1 MDVELFNYD
10 LPQYLIAQKPHLPR
24 DECKLLVYDKQH
36 NAIKHK
42 IFKDIAEYL
51 SKGDLLVLNNTKVIP
66 ARIISHKRSGGAI
79 EIFLLKKLELNKY
92 LCLTKGK
99 IKQKTTVILKNNK
112 EALIEKTNSDKRVVT
127 FLETDDIN
135 SHLMEIGDVPL
146 PPYIKR
152 DYSSYNKIEDYN
164 NYQTV
169 FAKEEGA
176 IAAPTAGIHFTDNLL
191 DLLGN
196 KGVNIAYITLHVGIG
211 TFRPVK
217 TKSVEEHIMHEEYY
231 SVNSEAAEIY
241 NKTKSSGRRI
251 IAVGTTTV
259 RTLES
264 SAKENGLLMPQ
275 SKKTNIFIYPGYK
288 YKAVDAMITNFHLP
302 KSTLLMMISA
312 FAGRKNMLK
321 CYEEAIKNNYRFF
334 SFGDAMLII

>member
-10 LPQYLIAQKPHLPR
+10 LPRHLIAQNPHLPR
-24 DECKLLVYDKQH
+24 DLCKLLVYDRQ
-36 NAIKHK
+36 NNTIKHR
-42 IFKDIAEYL
+42 IFKDIVEYL
-51 SKGDLLVLNNTKVIP
+51 SKGDLLILNNTKVIP
-66 ARIISHKRSGGAI
+66 ARIISHKRSGGTV
-79 EIFLLKKLELNKY
+79 EIFLLKKLEFNRY

-112 EALIEKTNSDKRVVT
+112 KALIEKTNTDKRVVT
-127 FLETDDIN
+127 FLETDDIK
-135 SHLMEIGDVPL
+135 SRLIEIGDVPL

-152 DYSSYNKIEDYN
+152 DYSNYNKIEDYN

-176 IAAPTAGIHFTDNLL
+176 IAAPTAGIHFTDKLL
-191 DLLGN
+191 DSLKD

-217 TKSVEEHIMHEEYY
+217 TKTVEEHVMHEEYY
-231 SVNSEAAEIY
+231 SINSETAEIY
-241 NKTKSSGRRI
+241 NKTKSSGKRI

-264 SAKENGLLMPQ
+264 SVKENGLLVPQ
-275 SKKTNIFIYPGYK
+275 SKETNIFIYPGYK

-302 KSTLLMMISA
+302 KSTLLMMVSA
-312 FAGRKNMLK
+312 FAGRDNILN
-321 CYEEAIKNNYRFF
+321 CYTEAIKNSYKFF